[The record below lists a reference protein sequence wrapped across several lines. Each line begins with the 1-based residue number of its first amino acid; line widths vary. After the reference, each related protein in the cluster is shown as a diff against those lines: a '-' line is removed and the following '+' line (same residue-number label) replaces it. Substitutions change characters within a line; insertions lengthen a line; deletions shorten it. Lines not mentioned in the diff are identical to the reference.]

1 MDFTFNFILASAVE
15 AWHSV
20 PLISLHLPFMGAV
33 LSVNNWLLAVAL
45 AVLI

>member
-1 MDFTFNFILASAVE
+1 MDFNFSFYLASAVE
-15 AWHSV
+15 RWHSV

-33 LSVNNWLLAVAL
+33 FSVNNWLLTVAL